1 MSEKFGALM
10 DALEAH
16 YLATIEVDRAKDKPD
31 SRAGRAHQ
39 EHAATMLTV
48 ARDCLN
54 DELAKVM
61 P

>member
-1 MSEKFGALM
+1 MSEKYGALM

-16 YLATIEVDRAKDKPD
+16 YLATIEVDRAKYEPD
-31 SRAGRAHQ
+31 SRAGRQTQ
-39 EHAATMLTV
+39 EHAATMLVV

-54 DELAKVM
+54 DELVKVM